1 MSETFCPLATDR
13 DAMQD
18 KAMEKIKRPLLGWE
32 LEISFQLRGGVYK
45 SWAMGLFSP
54 HPSKLLLK
62 MFWRHRGEQRSE
74 HRGTLGNT
82 SRL

>member
-1 MSETFCPLATDR
+1 MATDR

-32 LEISFQLRGGVYK
+32 LEISFQLRGGVCK
-45 SWAMGLFSP
+45 SWAMGLFFPTHTHTP

-62 MFWRHRGEQRSE
+62 MFWRNGGEQRSE